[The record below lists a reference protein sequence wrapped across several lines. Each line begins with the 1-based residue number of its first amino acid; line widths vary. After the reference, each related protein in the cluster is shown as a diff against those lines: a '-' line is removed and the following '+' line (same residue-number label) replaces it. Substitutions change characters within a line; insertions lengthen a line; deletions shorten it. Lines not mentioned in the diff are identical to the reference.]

1 MKIAVIAPSFVPSS
15 AANSIQVMKV
25 CQSLVQA
32 GADVALWVPLKAGQ
46 EPNGQWDEL
55 KAFYGIE
62 FDFPIRWITEDLRFK
77 RYDFAWN
84 AVAGAKKWGADVVYT
99 WMVQAGLLAHWRGM
113 LPVMELHMLP
123 TGKLGPL
130 LLKQF
135 AKSKKQKLL
144 LPITHALQQRLTSD
158 FDIPFPEAE
167 TMVAPMGSEPERYLD
182 MDSPV
187 ESREKLGLEERL
199 TAVYTGHLYEGRGME
214 MLLEL
219 AKAYPAV
226 SFLWV
231 GGREPELSRWR
242 EKVKDEGADNVIL
255 TGFVNNKDLPLY
267 QSAGEILLMPYQR
280 NVGVSGAGDTAD
292 VCSPMKLFDYLSA
305 GRVIISSDL
314 PVFHEILNV
323 ENAVFCAPD
332 HVSDWVA
339 AFGYLVDDPLER
351 ESLGE
356 QAKRDAVKYSWRVRA
371 ENTLAKLKN
380 LL

>member
-46 EPNGQWDEL
+46 EPNDNWEEL
-55 KAFYGIE
+55 KVFYGIE
-62 FDFPIRWITEDLRFK
+62 FDFPIRWLKEDLRFK
-77 RYDFAWN
+77 RYDFAWK

-99 WMVQAGLLAHWRGM
+99 WMVQAGILAYWRGM
-113 LPVMELHMLP
+113 LPALELHMLP

-135 AKSKKQKLL
+135 TKSRMKKLL
-144 LPITHALQQRLTSD
+144 LPITEALKQRLISD
-158 FDIPFPEAE
+158 FSIPFPEEE
-167 TMVAPMGSEPERYLD
+167 TMIAPMGSEPERYLNL
-182 MDSPV
+182 DSPR
-187 ESREKLGLEERL
+187 ESRLKLGLEERL
-199 TAVYTGHLYEGRGME
+199 TAVYAGHLYAGRGME

-219 AKAYPAV
+219 AKAYPMV
-226 SFLWV
+226 SFLWI

-242 EKVKDEGADNVIL
+242 EKVKAEGAENVIL
-255 TGFVNNKDLPLY
+255 TGFVNNKELPLY

-280 NVGVSGAGDTAD
+280 NVGVSGVGDTAE

-332 HVSDWVA
+332 HISDWVA
-339 AFGYLVDDPLER
+339 AFGYLVDDPEER
-351 ESLGE
+351 EELGQ
-356 QAKRDAVKYSWRVRA
+356 QAKKDAVKYSWRVRA
-371 ENTLAKLKN
+371 ENTLLKLKA
-380 LL
+380 LQ